1 MDTPT
6 FKNVFK
12 IIKFNFSLMGIPSN
26 KSMLT
31 LKFFFLVSSVVLML
45 VEEVSFFVKKM
56 APENFLELT
65 ILAPCICVGLLSVLK
80 IIPVALHRSTVFD
93 LADELNSLSTKILI
107 DPKKNNGIKRDIMM
121 LRKLIKYY
129 FILNLLLISVYNFS
143 TPFYIL
149 YHYIMTREEI
159 FFLPYAVVVPFS
171 TETWLNWFIVYL
183 HSIFCGF
190 ICVLFFTTVD
200 GLYFILTSYL
210 CSLFAVLSKD
220 TQELSNINDNA
231 LNEIVKR
238 HRHVLKL
245 ADDLE
250 LIFTLPNFFNV
261 MVGAVEICVLG
272 LTLMIGDWGDI
283 PGCLLFL
290 SSVLLQI
297 FMISVFGE
305 KLITESTK
313 ISDSAYLCKWY
324 EMNSRSKNT
333 ILLLMIR
340 AQKPQRLSA
349 NKFSVICLKG
359 FCKIIS
365 NSWSYFTILRTV
377 YYKE

>member
-1 MDTPT
+1 MFKRVTVFSLQCFAVCSYNMDTPT

-238 HRHVLKL
+238 HRHVLK
-245 ADDLE
+245 
-250 LIFTLPNFFNV
+250 
-261 MVGAVEICVLG
+261 
-272 LTLMIGDWGDI
+272 
-283 PGCLLFL
+283 
-290 SSVLLQI
+290 
-297 FMISVFGE
+297 
-305 KLITESTK
+305 
-313 ISDSAYLCKWY
+313 
-324 EMNSRSKNT
+324 
-333 ILLLMIR
+333 
-340 AQKPQRLSA
+340 
-349 NKFSVICLKG
+349 
-359 FCKIIS
+359 
-365 NSWSYFTILRTV
+365 
-377 YYKE
+377 